1 MKPYMKK
8 LTILGVLGAVSLSLA
23 ACDSDEEKAVKAQKK
38 DFKVVYDYDYDSTRV
53 VVEKE
58 KTVEELA
65 KDMMLQNVGLDT
77 KEKRFAAVGVEKEQG
92 IFIESAVRDG
102 DAIPKVSAMTKEQ
115 IAELNQQDDG
125 FAEKKKQTF
134 EKLKEQRQAVLSK
147 QYEDDK
153 VETKKLE
160 DDLKK
165 KVAEQTKKIEKQKV
179 DKEKQDAKEEV
190 EKSKRA
196 TQEEE
201 KPSGAK

>member
-1 MKPYMKK
+1 MDMKK
-8 LTILGVLGAVSLSLA
+8 IGICGLLCVVSLGLA
-23 ACDSDEEKAVKAQKK
+23 ACDSDEEKAVKSQKK

-65 KDMMLQNVGLDT
+65 KDMMLQKVGLDT

-115 IAELNQQDDG
+115 IAELNKQDDG
-125 FAEKKKQTF
+125 FTEQKKQTF
-134 EKLKEQRQAVLSK
+134 DKLKEQRQSVLSK

-153 VETKKLE
+153 IDAQKLE
-160 DDLKK
+160 SDLKK
-165 KVAEQTKKIEKQKV
+165 KVAEQEKKITKQKA
-179 DKEKQDAKEEV
+179 DKEKQDAKEEA
-190 EKSKRA
+190 KRD
-196 TQEEE
+196 TKDEGQ
-201 KPSGAK
+201 PSGVK